1 VGNLGSQGRCE
12 VLRGRLLLGLT
23 RVYGEEG
30 VDGDDQREL
39 ETRKTCLSLEIRMW
53 ALIVIVNGVAIR
65 SRVLALG
72 SSGHQHHTASRIEV
86 IRD

>member
-1 VGNLGSQGRCE
+1 MGNLGSQGRCE

-30 VDGDDQREL
+30 VGGDGQREL
-39 ETRKTCLSLEIRMW
+39 ETRKMCLWLGIRMR

-72 SSGHQHHTASRIEV
+72 SSCCQRHTASRIEV
-86 IRD
+86 IRV

>member
-39 ETRKTCLSLEIRMW
+39 EMRKMCLSLEIRMW

-65 SRVLALG
+65 SLVLALG
-72 SSGHQHHTASRIEV
+72 SSGRQHHTASRIEV
-86 IRD
+86 IRV

>member
-1 VGNLGSQGRCE
+1 

-39 ETRKTCLSLEIRMW
+39 ETRKMCLSLEIRMW

-65 SRVLALG
+65 SLVLALG
-72 SSGHQHHTASRIEV
+72 SSGRQHHIASRIEV
-86 IRD
+86 IRV

>member
-1 VGNLGSQGRCE
+1 MGNLGSPGRCE

-39 ETRKTCLSLEIRMW
+39 ETRKMCLSLEIRMW

-65 SRVLALG
+65 SRILALG
-72 SSGHQHHTASRIEV
+72 SSCRQHHTASRIEV
-86 IRD
+86 IRV

>member
-1 VGNLGSQGRCE
+1 VGNLGSQGRYE

-39 ETRKTCLSLEIRMW
+39 ETRKMCLSLEIRLW

-72 SSGHQHHTASRIEV
+72 FSCCQRRTASRIEV
-86 IRD
+86 IRV

>member
-30 VDGDDQREL
+30 VDGDGQREL
-39 ETRKTCLSLEIRMW
+39 ETRKMCLWLEIRMR

-65 SRVLALG
+65 SRVRVLE
-72 SSGHQHHTASRIEV
+72 SSCRQHHTASRIEV
-86 IRD
+86 IRV